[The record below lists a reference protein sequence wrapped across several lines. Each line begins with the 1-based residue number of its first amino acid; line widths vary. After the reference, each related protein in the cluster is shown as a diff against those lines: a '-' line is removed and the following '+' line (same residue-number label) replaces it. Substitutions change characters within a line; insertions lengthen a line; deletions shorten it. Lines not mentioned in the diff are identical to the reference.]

1 LSIFALVLVFF
12 TAIQLEHPVQTT
24 LNMMGALVFGIGTWV
39 STVAKAMKEPNGEE
53 PKESQTRT

>member
-1 LSIFALVLVFF
+1 LVFF

-24 LNMMGALVFGIGTWV
+24 LNMTGALVFGIGTWV

-53 PKESQTRT
+53 PYESRTTT